1 MDTLYLMENTNMLI
15 NSSVVET
22 ILKNI
27 YIFNN
32 VSFAFKLQV
41 IKALPKSNM
50 TIVQLDIWN
59 IQSRSKAKYLI
70 NKYFNVG
77 SFIAIVQR
85 PNINSSI
92 LQYKNYQK
100 WEYTTFAYQIQ
111 SLRQTLC
118 ILRLNRISFA
128 LILSSI

>member
-50 TIVQLDIWN
+50 TIV
-59 IQSRSKAKYLI
+59 
-70 NKYFNVG
+70 
-77 SFIAIVQR
+77 
-85 PNINSSI
+85 
-92 LQYKNYQK
+92 
-100 WEYTTFAYQIQ
+100 
-111 SLRQTLC
+111 
-118 ILRLNRISFA
+118 
-128 LILSSI
+128 

>member
-59 IQSRSKAKYLI
+59 IQSRSKAKCLI